1 MNSNNTF
8 TQQRLDLVNNVRN
21 VWPGTDK
28 LILDKDGF
36 FLSKEHKTIISDLG
50 SNGPVLSHTVPN
62 SVAGNLLQAKVIV
75 ISANVGAVIEDR
87 VFEQNADNPTDP
99 YLLDDVNV
107 FKELTFSKDYQ
118 RIFLPQNKMMENVVD
133 EILNG
138 SNPQSLYLELLEK
151 TEALLEISPWKNE
164 EWKLFHFYAYIAFPL
179 MNTKYSFD
187 PTYAMPPISLL
198 FNSRYSNMSGNG
210 AYKNDLKF
218 DSVVNIG
225 EGEWVNFVEND
236 KRDPQQLVFRNNAW
250 LAENDVKTLNQ
261 IMVLQEFPYRTMGVQ
276 DLERKGLTKIYQEY
290 LSGIKGLLTLIR
302 EHNLNNESD
311 SIKVVLTR
319 TNWFD
324 DEVES
329 LLQLS
334 RNEGWLYKTK
344 DTRKTSLISNNVL
357 RIEKW
362 LDNRPKK

>member
-1 MNSNNTF
+1 
-8 TQQRLDLVNNVRN
+8 
-21 VWPGTDK
+21 
-28 LILDKDGF
+28 
-36 FLSKEHKTIISDLG
+36 
-50 SNGPVLSHTVPN
+50 
-62 SVAGNLLQAKVIV
+62 
-75 ISANVGAVIEDR
+75 
-87 VFEQNADNPTDP
+87 
-99 YLLDDVNV
+99 
-107 FKELTFSKDYQ
+107 
-118 RIFLPQNKMMENVVD
+118 MMENVVD

-138 SNPQSLYLELLEK
+138 SNPQSLYLELLET

-164 EWKLFHFYAYIAFPL
+164 DWKLFHFYAYIAFPL

-250 LAENDVKTLNQ
+250 FSENDVKTLNQ